1 MRGREYEWEKYMPHG
16 NILSPWNSKYII
28 LGQPPRIYNCC
39 VAGVYDMYVVA
50 YSTYAF
56 RAEGWITY

>member
-1 MRGREYEWEKYMPHG
+1 MPHG

-39 VAGVYDMYVVA
+39 VAGMYDMHVVA

-56 RAEGWITY
+56 RAEGWIA